1 MSNLLTVQSF
11 KCMGSTIDRRGG
23 ASKDVESRVTKAWSK
38 WRELGGEICD
48 KKVPTKLKLLIDQA
62 VIRPPSLYVC
72 ETSWPM
78 SISSSFCQNNADDLF
93 AQKKTAIDQ
102 IYQIMQ
108 FSNRGIIIHTRP
120 YIAYCTICQ

>member
-1 MSNLLTVQSF
+1 MERS
-11 KCMGSTIDRRGG
+11 GG
-23 ASKDVESRVTKAWSK
+23 ASEVVESRVAKAWSK

-62 VIRPPSLYVC
+62 VIRPPLLYVC

-78 SISSSFCQNNADDLF
+78 SISSSFCQNKAEDLF
-93 AQKKTAIDQ
+93 AQKKTSIDQ
-102 IYQIMQ
+102 FDQIMQ
-108 FSNRGIIIHTRP
+108 LSHRGRIIHTRP